1 MKDAWELIEVPEN
14 ILSVRFYP
22 AVVAINDTEIAIL
35 GGYDREYYKDVYLF
49 NKNDH
54 SVKRVAE
61 DCDGGSGYYANTN
74 QAALIA
80 HEEVVVLTGRDGNKN
95 PSIITWKKGQNRIEQ
110 IRDIE
115 TEGFPI
121 EEVKVQ
127 AIAAPAKV
135 EIQPARMAKAATPPL
150 SAASA
155 AASAN
160 LEVSE
165 KRAAT
170 PELD

>member
-1 MKDAWELIEVPEN
+1 MSFEGGVSFGMKDAWELIEVPEN

-95 PSIITWKKGQNRIEQ
+95 PSIITWKKGKDRIE
-110 IRDIE
+110 
-115 TEGFPI
+115 
-121 EEVKVQ
+121 
-127 AIAAPAKV
+127 
-135 EIQPARMAKAATPPL
+135 
-150 SAASA
+150 
-155 AASAN
+155 
-160 LEVSE
+160 
-165 KRAAT
+165 
-170 PELD
+170 